1 MEPSEKLL
9 YSRLEAAEMLSFSV
23 ATLDVAIARGMLRA
37 RRNGRR
43 VMIEKREI
51 ERFSRADH
59 PHIWTRDGKR
69 GTSLAGRECF
79 DCALRSASIESHE
92 PVPAVRFL
100 KRVPLC
106 QSCFVRRSTVS
117 DREGGHEPGALP
129 TRGSSCETLSAFSLK
144 NEGRA

>member
-9 YSRLEAAEMLSFSV
+9 YTRVEAAEMLSFSV

-59 PHIWTRDGKR
+59 PHIWAPDGKR

-79 DCALRSASIESHE
+79 DCARRHDASFGASERR
-92 PVPAVRFL
+92 PAVRFL
-100 KRVPLC
+100 KRLPLC
-106 QSCFVRRSTVS
+106 QECFDARRSDSAPKT
-117 DREGGHEPGALP
+117 GAMAD
-129 TRGSSCETLSAFSLK
+129 SSAEALA
-144 NEGRA
+144 EAR

>member
-9 YSRLEAAEMLSFSV
+9 YTRVEAAEMLSFSV

-59 PHIWTRDGKR
+59 PHIWTYGKR
-69 GTSLAGRECF
+69 GTIIAGRPCF
-79 DCALRSASIESHE
+79 DCEKRLAAIESHE
-92 PVPAVRFL
+92 PVPAVRFFKAL
-100 KRVPLC
+100 PLC
-106 QSCFVRRSTVS
+106 QECFDTRSAGAPTAVAPFVVS
-117 DREGGHEPGALP
+117 AQGGA
-129 TRGSSCETLSAFSLK
+129 R
-144 NEGRA
+144 

>member
-9 YSRLEAAEMLSFSV
+9 YTRAEAAEMLSFSV
-23 ATLDVAIARGMLRA
+23 ATLDVAIARGMLRV

-59 PHIWTRDGKR
+59 PHIWASDGKR

-79 DCALRSASIESHE
+79 DCAERFAAMESHE
-92 PVPAVRFL
+92 PVQAVRFL
-100 KRVPLC
+100 KRIPLC
-106 QSCFVRRSTVS
+106 QECFDARRAAEPRLLPGNASGSNPDLRSTS
-117 DREGGHEPGALP
+117 PEAR
-129 TRGSSCETLSAFSLK
+129 
-144 NEGRA
+144 